1 MDAATACE
9 RLQIGRTQLYR
20 LRTAWLAG
28 RKALL
33 PKASGG
39 NHKGTWPE
47 EVESFL
53 REILPLSRPLNY
65 AFLADQ
71 LSRRFAFI
79 RSRSAVAQ
87 HVQQQYPLLVS
98 QLAPGPKPRR
108 RWETAAIGELFQH
121 DSSPHQWWPGALL
134 QNTHSDSR

>member
-1 MDAATACE
+1 MSAEFLRDILRLFNSGEMDAATACE
-9 RLQIGRTQLYR
+9 RLQIGRTQLHR
-20 LRTAWLAG
+20 LRTAWLAD
-28 RKALL
+28 RKAFL

-39 NHKGTWPE
+39 NHKETWPK

-53 REILPLSRPLNY
+53 REILPLSRPLNH

-87 HVQQQYPLLVS
+87 HVQQQIK
-98 QLAPGPKPRR
+98 QPK
-108 RWETAAIGELFQH
+108 
-121 DSSPHQWWPGALL
+121 
-134 QNTHSDSR
+134 